1 MYNRDYAS
9 NHKTPLILLARG
21 VSFSLLL
28 FSTLSLAHRDP
39 EDEKQAL
46 GLVTTSNWRKV
57 SLFIVMTMIKKLP
70 MRPEQDTAY
79 LRLL

>member
-9 NHKTPLILLARG
+9 NHKTPLILLAHG

-28 FSTLSLAHRDP
+28 FSTLSLAHRDL

-46 GLVTTSNWRKV
+46 DMVTTSNWRKV
-57 SLFIVMTMIKKLP
+57 SLFIVTTMIKKLP
-70 MRPEQDTAY
+70 MRPGQDTAY
-79 LRLL
+79 LRFL